1 MSRQSR
7 DNPILAEATAH
18 WSLFAPAALV
28 AVCYFLLW
36 WGLMQ
41 FGYGGSFFA
50 RAAQIVFLFVP
61 PVLLVYGFMRY
72 YSVWILADE
81 RGLDVSPGW
90 PRRSINRFSWEQ
102 ISDIRLSQ
110 GAIGQL
116 LDVGAI
122 VIYLDD
128 DRSVRVNDIA
138 MPAEMVDELRS
149 QKAVHS

>member
-1 MSRQSR
+1 MSRQNR

-41 FGYGGSFFA
+41 AGLGGSFFA

-81 RGLDVSPGW
+81 GGLDVSPGW
-90 PRRSINRFSWEQ
+90 PRHTISRFKWGQIN
-102 ISDIRLSQ
+102 DIRLSQ
-110 GAIGQL
+110 SAIGQL

-128 DRSVRVNDIA
+128 NRSVRVNDVA
-138 MPAEMVDELRS
+138 MPAEMVEELRR
-149 QKAVHS
+149 QMALHS